1 MLGSSWAILEAC
13 WGYVAVMLGHV
24 GAMLS
29 YVEAMLG
36 PSCGRLVCWRHV
48 GGMLRPCCV
57 LEMLAP
63 GQGPKRDF
71 FCHFP
76 LPCEDG

>member
-1 MLGSSWAILEAC
+1 MLGLC
-13 WGYVAVMLGHV
+13 CGHV
-24 GAMLS
+24 GPCWGHVELCRGDVGTKLWASCML
-29 YVEAMLG
+29 EA
-36 PSCGRLVCWRHV
+36 CWRHV

-71 FCHFP
+71 CHFP